1 MWIETCVYLNL
12 ILLSWKSSG
21 CWLSEQFLSEYKG
34 TIKCLELQK
43 KKKKTRLG
51 VVMHTISANK
61 KAREDDANHRA
72 AWATWWAQGPFG
84 YRARFWLRQLQD
96 ETNMKAIC
104 GSSTFVCVVQLV
116 SFFFFFPK
124 ETLLL
129 ECKTLKTFSFLEIQ
143 APFVQSA
150 VWVSSSGCNRRECW
164 VGGREIT
171 TLLLV
176 EHP

>member
-1 MWIETCVYLNL
+1 MSRVA
-12 ILLSWKSSG
+12 
-21 CWLSEQFLSEYKG
+21 
-34 TIKCLELQK
+34 K

-124 ETLLL
+124 RDITPRMQNFEDI
-129 ECKTLKTFSFLEIQ
+129 FIFGN
-143 APFVQSA
+143 
-150 VWVSSSGCNRRECW
+150 SSSFCAKRCVSILIWMQQERML
-164 VGGREIT
+164 GGRPWDH
-171 TLLLV
+171 
-176 EHP
+176 HPLTGWAPLGNCCIFLHLIWKGCFGVLCFQSE